1 MERGRI
7 DKIAKRT
14 HNMGLLQAGLTQ
26 ELQAFVLS
34 ITFGA
39 WRQVSAFKPHLQQAD
54 KRYSQP
60 FRAHAIPAADST
72 QPAH

>member
-26 ELQAFVLS
+26 ELQPLSLS

-39 WRQVSAFKPHLQQAD
+39 WRQVSAFKPRLQQAL
-54 KRYSQP
+54 KRC
-60 FRAHAIPAADST
+60 A
-72 QPAH
+72 

>member
-1 MERGRI
+1 MEYNRLN
-7 DKIAKRT
+7 KRPA
-14 HNMGLLQAGLTQ
+14 HNMGLFQAGLTQ
-26 ELQAFVLS
+26 ELQPLSLS

-39 WRQVSAFKPHLQQAD
+39 WRQVSASKPRLQQAL